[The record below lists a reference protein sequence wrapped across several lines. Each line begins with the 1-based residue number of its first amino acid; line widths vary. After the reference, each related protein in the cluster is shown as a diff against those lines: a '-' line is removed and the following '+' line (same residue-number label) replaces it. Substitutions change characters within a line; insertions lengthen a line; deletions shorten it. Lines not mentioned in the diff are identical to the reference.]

1 MTTASKQTIHSKW
14 AEDLNRHF
22 SKEDKQMAQY
32 AHEKM
37 FNMASYQR
45 NANQNY
51 NITSQWSEWLLS
63 KNPKNMLEDVE
74 KREPFYTVGGM

>member
-1 MTTASKQTIHSKW
+1 MTDKELISKIYKQLMTTASKQTIHSKW

-37 FNMASYQR
+37 FNMASY
-45 NANQNY
+45 
-51 NITSQWSEWLLS
+51 
-63 KNPKNMLEDVE
+63 
-74 KREPFYTVGGM
+74 